1 MAGAALLMRR
11 QLFREQGLAI
21 ALVDLVL
28 GYAEG
33 RLARLAADV
42 CAGLR
47 LTIAKANHC
56 RLQYTYLLTLSQ
68 LR

>member
-28 GYAEG
+28 GYAQG
-33 RLARLAADV
+33 RLARLADV
-42 CAGLR
+42 CTGLR

>member
-11 QLFREQGLAI
+11 QLFREQGLAV

-33 RLARLAADV
+33 RLARLADV
-42 CAGLR
+42 GAGLR

>member
-33 RLARLAADV
+33 RLARLADV

-56 RLQYTYLLTLSQ
+56 WLQYTYLLTLSQ